1 MTLTAEDLQRATQAK
16 SDQLNSCDILGGSLV
31 AKIVD
36 VKSGSSEQPV
46 IIVIDSWPQPWKPSK
61 TSLRVLCACWGNEPQ
76 NWIGRYAVLFCDET
90 VKFGGEAIGGIRTS
104 HLSHITGTKK
114 VAVNTTRGK
123 KGIQTIEPYY
133 PQEESAPANV
143 EPVFWPDESFAKQL
157 SAAQPKLDSGE
168 LTPGDVIAKLEKKA
182 PLTAGQKARI
192 RPTPQQV
199 EQEDERENFDH
210 DAWPDD
216 EPPSIT
222 E

>member
-31 AKIVD
+31 AKILD

-133 PQEESAPANV
+133 PQEESAPVNV
-143 EPVFWPDESFAKQL
+143 DPIFWPDEAFAKQL
-157 SAAQPKLDSGE
+157 TGAQAKIDSGE
-168 LTPGDVIAKLEKKA
+168 ITPEQFIAKLEKKA
-182 PLTAGQKARI
+182 PMTAGQKARVK
-192 RPTPQQV
+192 PTPAPV
-199 EQEDERENFDH
+199 IEDG
-210 DAWPDD
+210 
-216 EPPSIT
+216 EPPQYDGDAFGDGMP

>member
-36 VKSGSSEQPV
+36 VKSGNSEQPV

-133 PQEESAPANV
+133 PQEESAPAPQA
-143 EPVFWPDESFAKQL
+143 EPVFWPDEAFAKQL
-157 SAAQPKLDSGE
+157 SAAQAKIDSGE
-168 LTPGDVIAKLEKKA
+168 LTADAFVARLEKKA
-182 PLTAGQKARI
+182 PLTVGQKARVK
-192 RPTPQQV
+192 PTPPQADP
-199 EQEDERENFDH
+199 EPEYSQEDEDPFG
-210 DAWPDD
+210 
-216 EPPSIT
+216 EPPPMD

>member
-133 PQEESAPANV
+133 PQEESAPVNV
-143 EPVFWPDESFAKQL
+143 EPVFWPDEAFAKQL
-157 SAAQPKLDSGE
+157 SAAQVKIDSGE
-168 LTPGDVIAKLEKKA
+168 ITADAFVARLEKKA
-182 PLTAGQKARI
+182 PLTVGQKARVK
-192 RPTPQQV
+192 PTPPQADP
-199 EQEDERENFDH
+199 EPEFSQEDEDPFGD
-210 DAWPDD
+210 PPPLD
-216 EPPSIT
+216 E
-222 E
+222 

>member
-1 MTLTAEDLQRATQAK
+1 MTLTAEDMQRATQAK

-61 TSLRVLCACWGNEPQ
+61 TSLRVLCACWGNDPQ
-76 NWIGRYAVLFCDET
+76 QWIGRYAVLFCDET

-104 HLSHITGTKK
+104 HLSHITNTKK

-133 PQEESAPANV
+133 PQEESAPAPQA
-143 EPVFWPDESFAKQL
+143 EPVFWPDEAFAKRL
-157 SAAQPKLDSGE
+157 AAAQPKIDSGDLAVE
-168 LTPGDVIAKLEKKA
+168 AFIATLEKKA
-182 PLTAGQKARI
+182 PMTAGQKARVK
-192 RPTPQQV
+192 PTPIA
-199 EQEDERENFDH
+199 EH
-210 DAWPDD
+210 DDLG
-216 EPPSIT
+216 EPPQMEEGDPFSMN

>member
-133 PQEESAPANV
+133 PQEESAPVNV
-143 EPVFWPDESFAKQL
+143 EPVFWPDEAFAKQL
-157 SAAQPKLDSGE
+157 SAAQAKIDSGE
-168 LTPGDVIAKLEKKA
+168 LTVDAFVARLEKKA
-182 PLTAGQKARI
+182 PLTVGQKARVK
-192 RPTPQQV
+192 PTPPQADTDQ
-199 EQEDERENFDH
+199 
-210 DAWPDD
+210 AMAYDD
-216 EPPSIT
+216 EEDPFGVPPPMD

>member
-76 NWIGRYAVLFCDET
+76 HWIGRYAVLFCDET

-123 KGIQTIEPYY
+123 KGIQIIEPYY
-133 PQEESAPANV
+133 PQEDAPTANA
-143 EPVFWPDESFAKQL
+143 EPIFWPDEAFAKQL
-157 SAAQPKLDSGE
+157 TGAQAKIDSGE
-168 LTPGDVIAKLEKKA
+168 ITSEQFIAKLEKVA
-182 PLTAGQKARI
+182 PMTAGQKARVK
-192 RPTPQQV
+192 PTPAPIV
-199 EQEDERENFDH
+199 EDDDPPQYDG
-210 DAWPDD
+210 DAFGDD
-216 EPPSIT
+216 MPE
-222 E
+222 

>member
-46 IIVIDSWPQPWKPSK
+46 IIVIDSWSQPWKPSK

-76 NWIGRYAVLFCDET
+76 HWIGRTAVLFCDET

-104 HLSHITGTKK
+104 HLSHISGTKK

-133 PQEESAPANV
+133 PQEDAQPANA
-143 EPVFWPDESFAKQL
+143 EPVFWPDEAFAKRL
-157 SAAQPKLDSGE
+157 AAAQPKIDSGE
-168 LTPGDVIAKLEKKA
+168 LTSEAFIATLEKKA
-182 PLTAGQKARI
+182 PMTAGQKARVK
-192 RPTPQQV
+192 PTPV
-199 EQEDERENFDH
+199 ADPDEMG
-210 DAWPDD
+210 
-216 EPPSIT
+216 EPPQMEEGDPFGMDQSP

>member
-133 PQEESAPANV
+133 PQEESAPAQQA
-143 EPVFWPDESFAKQL
+143 EPVFWPDEAFAKQL
-157 SAAQPKLDSGE
+157 SAAQVKIDSGE
-168 LTPGDVIAKLEKKA
+168 ITVDAFVARLEKKA
-182 PLTAGQKARI
+182 LLTVGQKARVK
-192 RPTPQQV
+192 PTPPQADPEQ
-199 EQEDERENFDH
+199 EFSQEDEDLFG
-210 DAWPDD
+210 
-216 EPPSIT
+216 EPPPMD

>member
-31 AKIVD
+31 SKILD

-104 HLSHITGTKK
+104 HLSHISGTKK
-114 VAVNTTRGK
+114 VAVNMTRGK

-133 PQEESAPANV
+133 PQEESAPVNA
-143 EPVFWPDESFAKQL
+143 EPIFWPDEAFAKRL
-157 SAAQPKLDSGE
+157 ASAQDKIDSGE
-168 LTPGDVIAKLEKKA
+168 LTTEAFIAALEKKA
-182 PLTAGQKARI
+182 PMTAGQKARVK
-192 RPTPQQV
+192 PTPTPVV
-199 EQEDERENFDH
+199 EDDGPPAMEDGDPFGM
-210 DAWPDD
+210 D
-216 EPPSIT
+216 E
-222 E
+222 

>member
-133 PQEESAPANV
+133 PQEESAPVNV
-143 EPVFWPDESFAKQL
+143 EPVFWPDEAFAKQL
-157 SAAQPKLDSGE
+157 SAAQAKIDSGE
-168 LTPGDVIAKLEKKA
+168 LTTDAFVARLEKKA
-182 PLTAGQKARI
+182 PLTVGQKARVK
-192 RPTPQQV
+192 PTPQQA
-199 EQEDERENFDH
+199 EPELGFSQ
-210 DAWPDD
+210 DD
-216 EPPSIT
+216 EDPFGDPPPMD

>member
-31 AKIVD
+31 AKILD
-36 VKSGSSEQPV
+36 VRSGSSEQPV

-76 NWIGRYAVLFCDET
+76 QWIGRYAVLFCDET

-133 PQEESAPANV
+133 PQEEAAPV
-143 EPVFWPDESFAKQL
+143 KSEPVFWPDDAFAKQL
-157 SAAQPKLDSGE
+157 SAAQAKIDSGE
-168 LTPGDVIAKLEKKA
+168 RTPEQFIAHLEKKA
-182 PLTAGQKARI
+182 QLTAGQKARVK
-192 RPTPQQV
+192 PTPPQADPDP
-199 EQEDERENFDH
+199 EL
-210 DAWPDD
+210 AYDD
-216 EPPSIT
+216 EEDPFGAPPPID